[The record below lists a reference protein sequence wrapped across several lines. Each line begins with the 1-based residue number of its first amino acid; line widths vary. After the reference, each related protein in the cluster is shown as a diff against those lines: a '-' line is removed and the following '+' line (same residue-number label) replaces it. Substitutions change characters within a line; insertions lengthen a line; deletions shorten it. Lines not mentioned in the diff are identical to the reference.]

1 MDVKALAAKAKKVS
15 RDFTKTVAGGGE
27 YTPPAAGP
35 VSLRFVG
42 YYEIGIHE
50 KEIKG
55 VTKTNEKV
63 QLVFELSGKNYPVKD
78 NGEPLRMTITE
89 NLTQN
94 VKSNIIKIFNKMNYE
109 GTATHFTELLGN
121 AYRGRIYHT
130 EKEYDGKKVVYAN
143 LRNEDGYS
151 ITPPVVEQVD
161 DEGNVTT
168 KKVKVAE
175 PVSELKAFVW
185 DLASKEMWDAI
196 YIEGE
201 YEEKKDEKTGKVIR
215 PAKSKNVI
223 QETIMSAKNWIGSPM
238 QVLLDDGEP
247 DLGDEDD
254 EDPEVVVEKA
264 KTEKKEKPKAE
275 PKAETKKTT
284 AKKAPAKKQPE
295 PEPEPEVEEDE
306 TEDDDD
312 PLAEIE

>member
-35 VSLRFVG
+35 VNLRFVG
-42 YYEIGIHE
+42 YYEIGVHE
-50 KEIKG
+50 KTIKG
-55 VTKTNEKV
+55 VTKSNEKV
-63 QLVFELSGKNYPVKD
+63 QLVFELSGKNYPPKE

-89 NLTQN
+89 NLSNN
-94 VKSNIIKIFNKMNYE
+94 VKANIIKLFNKMNYE
-109 GTATHFTELLGN
+109 GKATHFTELLGE

-130 EKEYDGKKVVYAN
+130 KKEKDGKEVVYAN

-151 ITPPVVEQVD
+151 ITPPIVEIVD
-161 DEGNVTT
+161 DDGNVTT

-196 YIEGE
+196 YIDGE
-201 YEEKKDEKTGKVIR
+201 YEAKTDDNGKVTR

-247 DLGDEDD
+247 DLGDDED

-264 KTEKKEKPKAE
+264 KAEKQTKPKANN
-275 PKAETKKTT
+275 
-284 AKKAPAKKQPE
+284 KKATTGKKQPE
-295 PEPEPEVEEDE
+295 PEPEVETSDDEVEE
-306 TEDDDD
+306 DDD
-312 PLAEIE
+312 PLAEVE